1 MKHSLK
7 LKGISL
13 KDALH
18 IKSAEFWLILGHPME
33 AVAELQKLT
42 RQAWRAAWAI
52 SVFRCAAR
60 QFGTLRQL
68 ST

>member
-1 MKHSLK
+1 MKHS

-18 IKSAEFWLILGHPME
+18 IKAAEFWLLLGQPME
-33 AVAELQKLT
+33 AVAELQKLK
-42 RQAWRAAWAI
+42 RQAWKAAWTI

-60 QFGTLRQL
+60 QFGTLR
-68 ST
+68 SVAG